1 MSVECQKLPLFG
13 VLTQRFCPR
22 GLFARWRKVGGS
34 GEVICQ
40 LINVRFSSIMRL
52 MFERKEDCEWQI
64 YMLAGLDL
72 KTGLKR

>member
-1 MSVECQKLPLFG
+1 M
-13 VLTQRFCPR
+13 
-22 GLFARWRKVGGS
+22 GGS

-64 YMLAGLDL
+64 YMLVGLGL